1 MRSAKASGWRGV
13 SVTLAV
19 LAVALAAQA
28 AVAPGGSLPSVTL
41 QPVQG
46 VAIRTA
52 DLRGKPV
59 VLAFWATWC
68 STCKAELEHLKQL
81 RGLYGA
87 DKLQIVA
94 VSVDEERE
102 SLDAYLAD
110 HSFPF
115 PICHDPA
122 RAAANQFASDE
133 DLPLTIVADKD
144 GVVRYVGREFNDT
157 TRPTLDAAV
166 RALVAPPPAPPAT
179 P

>member
-1 MRSAKASGWRGV
+1 MRRVKADNSRGV
-13 SVTLAV
+13 VVGMLV
-19 LAVALAAQA
+19 MAVALAAHA
-28 AVAPGGSLPSVTL
+28 AVAPGTALPAVAL
-41 QPVQG
+41 QTVQG
-46 VAIRTA
+46 QTVRTA

-68 STCKAELEHLKQL
+68 TTCKAELEHLKQL
-81 RGLYGA
+81 RCQYGA

-102 SLDAYLAD
+102 SLDAYLAE

-115 PICHDPA
+115 PVCHDPA

-144 GVVRYVGREFNDT
+144 GVVRHVAREFNDT
-157 TRPTLDAAV
+157 TRPALDAAI
-166 RALVAPPPAPPAT
+166 RALVAPPPPPA

>member
-1 MRSAKASGWRGV
+1 MRPVKASGWRGV
-13 SVTLAV
+13 VVGMLVT
-19 LAVALAAQA
+19 AVALAAGA
-28 AVAPGGSLPSVTL
+28 AVAPGGSLPAVTL
-41 QPVQG
+41 QTVQG
-46 VAIRTA
+46 TSVRTA

-68 STCKAELEHLKQL
+68 STCKAELEHLKGL
-81 RGLYGA
+81 RARYGA
-87 DKLQIVA
+87 DKLHVVA

-115 PICHDPA
+115 TMCHDPQ
-122 RAAANQFASDE
+122 RAAANRFAADE
-133 DLPLTIVADKD
+133 DLPLTIVADGE

-157 TRPTLDAAV
+157 SRPALDAAI
-166 RALVAPPPAPPAT
+166 RAVVVPPPPAT